1 MIDMPP
7 LDDRVF
13 SALEAN
19 PYVSQRNL
27 RFETDEG
34 RVILRGEVGTFFQ
47 KQMAQES
54 LRNVEGVRKI
64 DNELEVSWA

>member
-34 RVILRGEVGTFFQ
+34 RVILRG
-47 KQMAQES
+47 
-54 LRNVEGVRKI
+54 
-64 DNELEVSWA
+64 

>member
-34 RVILRGEVGTFFQ
+34 RVILRGKVGTFFQ

-54 LRNVEGVRKI
+54 LRNVDGVQEI